1 MAQTKTAMEQTET
14 EKELRRSWEAEPPTP
29 PTRSSATTSER
40 RPQNGRSERRP
51 DSYQVKRRSAVKGW
65 NEEHLAR
72 GLGWF
77 SLGLGLAEVLAPREL
92 GRLIGVRGDQTKL
105 FRMLGAREIASGI
118 GILLQRQPA
127 ASMWSRVGGDAID
140 LALLGKAMSDPK
152 ADYGRLCA
160 ATTAVAAVTALDLFC
175 SQQLSLR
182 SNAYTPGSSMR
193 VAQSIAINKSPE
205 ELYRFW
211 RNFENLPR
219 FMKHLES
226 VQVDKS
232 TAGKAPSGNAPGRTR
247 GECSHWVARGPAG
260 TTVEWDAEIIEDHP
274 NEWIAWRSLEGADV
288 DNTGSVRF
296 ERAPGKRGTIVRV
309 RMQYAPP
316 AGVIGATIAK
326 LFGEDP
332 NWQVKDDLRRFKQ
345 VMETGEIIT
354 TEGQP
359 AGRSSST
366 SWRYD
371 SAVRS

>member
-1 MAQTKTAMEQTET
+1 MAQTKTAKEQTET
-14 EKELRRSWEAEPPTP
+14 EKELRRAWEAEPTVQ

-51 DSYQVKRRSAVKGW
+51 DWNQVKRRNAVKGW

-77 SLGLGLAEVLAPREL
+77 SLGLGLAEVLVPREL

-118 GILLQRQPA
+118 GILLQRQPT
-127 ASMWSRVGGDAID
+127 ASMWSRVGGDAMD
-140 LALLGKAMSDPK
+140 LALLGTAMSDPK
-152 ADYGRLCA
+152 ADRRRLCA
-160 ATTAVAAVTALDLFC
+160 ATAAVAGVTALDLFC

-182 SNAYTPGSSMR
+182 SNARTPGSSMR
-193 VAQSIAINKSPE
+193 VAQSIAINRSPE

-211 RNFENLPR
+211 RNFQNLPR

-226 VQVDKS
+226 VQVDNTS
-232 TAGKAPSGNAPGRTR
+232 TGATQGQATG
-247 GECSHWVARGPAG
+247 GERSHWVARGPAG
-260 TTVEWDAEIIEDHP
+260 TTVEWDAEIIEDQP
-274 NEWIAWRSLEGADV
+274 NELVAWRSLEGADV

-296 ERAPGKRGTIVRV
+296 ERAPGNRGTVVRV

-316 AGVIGATIAK
+316 AGVIGATITK

-332 NWQVKDDLRRFKQ
+332 SWQVKDDLRRFKQ

>member
-1 MAQTKTAMEQTET
+1 MAQTKTAMEQTQT
-14 EKELRRSWEAEPPTP
+14 EEELRSAWEADPAPQ
-29 PTRSSATTSER
+29 TRPSTMAER
-40 RPQNGRSERRP
+40 RPPNRRFERRQ
-51 DSYQVKRRSAVKGW
+51 DRNQVRQRNPVKGW

-77 SLGLGLAEVLAPREL
+77 SLGLGIAEVLAPREL

-140 LALLGKAMSDPK
+140 LALLGTALSDPK
-152 ADYGRLCA
+152 ADRGRLCA

-182 SNAYTPGSSMR
+182 SNARTPGSSMR
-193 VAQSIAINKSPE
+193 VAQSIAINRPPE

-211 RNFENLPR
+211 RDFQNLPR

-226 VQVDKS
+226 VEVHKHEAGKSAS
-232 TAGKAPSGNAPGRTR
+232 TAPEQSSGER
-247 GECSHWVARGPAG
+247 SHWVVKGPAG
-260 TTVEWDAEIIEDHP
+260 MTVEWDAEIIEDHP

-296 ERAPGKRGTIVRV
+296 ERAPGNRGTVVRV

-316 AGVIGATIAK
+316 AGVLGATVAK

-332 NWQVKDDLRRFKQ
+332 AWQVKDDLRRFKQ
-345 VMETGEIIT
+345 VMEIGEVIT

>member
-14 EKELRRSWEAEPPTP
+14 EKELRRAWEGEPPTP
-29 PTRSSATTSER
+29 PTPSSSTTSER
-40 RPQNGRSERRP
+40 RPQPKRFERRT
-51 DSYQVKRRSAVKGW
+51 DWNQIKQRNAVKGW
-65 NEEHLAR
+65 NEKHLAR

-77 SLGLGLAEVLAPREL
+77 SLGLGLAEVLVPREL

-127 ASMWSRVGGDAID
+127 ASMWTRVGGDALD
-140 LALLGKAMSDPK
+140 LALLGTAMSDPK
-152 ADYGRLCA
+152 ADRRRLCA

-182 SNAYTPGSSMR
+182 SNARTPGSSMR
-193 VAQSIAINKSPE
+193 VAQSIAINRPPE

-211 RNFENLPR
+211 RDFQNLPR

-226 VQVDKS
+226 VQVNKS
-232 TAGKAPSGNAPGRTR
+232 TAGTTSGNVQGQTTS
-247 GECSHWVARGPAG
+247 GECSHWVVRGPAG

-296 ERAPGKRGTIVRV
+296 ERAPGGRGTVVRV

-332 NWQVKDDLRRFKQ
+332 SWQVKDDLRRFKQ